1 MKFEDLQKAWQA
13 QPAHAAAAI
22 NPELLLREVR
32 RNQRNFQA
40 IIFWRDVREVGV
52 SALLAVYFGWHGWR
66 HDRWADELLALVC
79 FGIGAFML
87 VDRWRQRGQ
96 RPVANDPLKASAI
109 HSLHQV
115 THQIWLL
122 KNVLWWY
129 LLPLGVALVID
140 ILLPLAPTWRT
151 KNAAL
156 QDIGFVVIFI
166 SLVFG
171 FVYWINQYAVRKQLE
186 PRRQEL
192 AELLAS
198 LAGSPPP
205 EAKP

>member
-1 MKFEDLQKAWQA
+1 MNFEDLQKAWQA
-13 QPAHAAAAI
+13 QPAQAAAI

-32 RNQRNFQA
+32 RNQRHFQTM
-40 IIFWRDVREVGV
+40 IFWRDVREVGV
-52 SALLAVYFGWHGWR
+52 STLLAVYFAWRGWH
-66 HDRWADELLALVC
+66 HQRWTDELVALVC
-79 FGIGAFML
+79 LGIGAFML

-96 RPVANDPLKASAI
+96 RPVANDPLKASVT
-109 HSLHQV
+109 HSLHEM

-129 LLPLGVALVID
+129 LLPLGVALVLD
-140 ILLPLAPTWRT
+140 ILVPLAPTWRT
-151 KNAAL
+151 GNAAC
-156 QDIGFVVIFI
+156 QDIGFVVLIFVV
-166 SLVFG
+166 VFG
-171 FVYWINQYAVRKQLE
+171 FVYWINQYAVRKQLA

-198 LAGSPPP
+198 LESGPAP